1 MFTEAM
7 SYHTG
12 PSQRHAIAFHIGVDG
27 GGTGTRVRL
36 LHADGRLLGEGH
48 SGPSGLTQGIE
59 QAWTHIRLAIIAAI
73 KASDLAGLELPAPCN
88 TALGLGLAGANNPL
102 LHRQFV
108 QDNPGYRRLQLE
120 SDAYTSLLGAH
131 GGRPGAMLAIGTG
144 SVGLARHADGRRA
157 GVGGWGFPS
166 GDDGSGAVLGL
177 RALNLAQRVLDGLL
191 PAGPLADAVIAAT
204 GSTPQAVLEWSCS
217 AGQQRFA
224 TLAPLVLDCAGRD
237 PQAAALV
244 AYAVQNMED
253 MAHALDPERA
263 LPLALLGS
271 LGKRLAP
278 RLSAQTQQRVVAAQ
292 GDAIDGALTLCHHA

>member
-1 MFTEAM
+1 MFTDPM
-7 SYHTG
+7 SYNAGT
-12 PSQRHAIAFHIGVDG
+12 PRQHAIAYHLGVDG

-36 LHADGRLLGEGH
+36 IYADGRVLGEGH

-59 QAWTHIRLAIIAAI
+59 QAWSHIRLAIAAAI
-73 KASDLAGLELPAPCN
+73 KTSELAGLALPVPGN

-102 LHRQFV
+102 LHQQFV
-108 QDNPGYRRLQLE
+108 QDNPGYGWLQLE

-144 SVGLARHADGRRA
+144 SVGLARHADGRRV

-177 RALNLAQRVLDGLL
+177 RALNLAQRALDGLL
-191 PAGPLADAVIAAT
+191 PAGPLAQAVIAAT
-204 GSTPQAVLEWSCS
+204 GGTPQAVLEWSCS

-224 TLAPLVLDCAGRD
+224 TLAPLVLDCASHD
-237 PQAAALV
+237 PQAAALLD
-244 AYAVQNMED
+244 YAVQTMED
-253 MAHALDPERA
+253 MALALDPEQV

-278 RLSAQTQQRVVAAQ
+278 HLSAQTQQRVVPAQ
-292 GDAIDGALTLCHHA
+292 GNAIDGALALCQHA

>member
-1 MFTEAM
+1 MFTDSM
-7 SYHTG
+7 YFNPG
-12 PSQRHAIAFHIGVDG
+12 PHGRHAIAYRVGVDG

-36 LHADGRLLGEGH
+36 LRADGRLLGEGQG
-48 SGPSGLTQGIE
+48 GPSGLTQGIE

-73 KASDLAGLELPAPCN
+73 QASDLAGLELPSPAN

-108 QDNPGYRRLQLE
+108 HANPGYRSLHLE

-131 GGRPGAMLAIGTG
+131 GGQPGAMLAVGTG
-144 SVGLARHADGRRA
+144 SVGLARRADGRRV

-177 RALNLAQRVLDGLL
+177 RALNLAQRALDGLL
-191 PAGPLADAVIAAT
+191 PASPLADAVIAAT
-204 GSTPQAVLEWSCS
+204 GGTPQAVLEWSCS

-224 TLAPLVLDCAGRD
+224 TLAPLVFDCADHD
-237 PQAAALV
+237 PQAAALLD
-244 AYAVQNMED
+244 YAVQTMED
-253 MAHALDPERA
+253 MAHALDPERV

-278 RLSAQTQQRVVAAQ
+278 LLSCETRQRMVPAQ
-292 GDAIDGALTLCHHA
+292 GDAIDGALTLCQQV

>member
-1 MFTEAM
+1 MFTDPM
-7 SYHTG
+7 SYNAGT
-12 PSQRHAIAFHIGVDG
+12 PRQHAIAYRVGVDG

-36 LHADGRLLGEGH
+36 VRADGRLLGEGH
-48 SGPSGLTQGIE
+48 GGPSGLTQGIE
-59 QAWTHIRLAIIAAI
+59 QAWTHIRLAILAAI
-73 KASDLAGLELPAPCN
+73 QASDLAGLELPAPAN
-88 TALGLGLAGANNPL
+88 TALGLGLAGANSPL

-108 QDNPGYRRLQLE
+108 HANPGYRAVHLE

-144 SVGLARHADGRRA
+144 SVGLARHADGRRV

-177 RALNLAQRVLDGLL
+177 RALNLAQRVLDGIL

-224 TLAPLVLDCAGRD
+224 TLAPLVLDCAGHD

-244 AYAVQNMED
+244 AYAVQTMED
-253 MAHALDPERA
+253 MARALDPARA
-263 LPLALLGS
+263 LPLAVLGS
-271 LGKRLAP
+271 LGQRLAP
-278 RLSAQTQQRVVAAQ
+278 LLSAQTQQHLVPAQ
-292 GDAIDGALTLCHHA
+292 GNAIDGALTLCQQA